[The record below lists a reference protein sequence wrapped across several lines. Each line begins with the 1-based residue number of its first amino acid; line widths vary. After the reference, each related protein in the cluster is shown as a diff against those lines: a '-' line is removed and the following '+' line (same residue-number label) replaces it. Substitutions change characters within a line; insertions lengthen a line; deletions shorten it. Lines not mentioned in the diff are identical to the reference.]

1 MDIKVKKRNGRL
13 EDFTVEKINAS
24 AQRACEGIEDVSA
37 SEIVLDA
44 QLQLFDKITTREID
58 QALILSAREKIEKE
72 PNYSYAAAGLLLNT
86 LYKEVFKESADSDA
100 FKLQYRK
107 SFIQNTKKLV
117 KEGRLNDRLFEFDL
131 VKLSEA
137 ISIRRDRNLKY
148 LGIQI
153 LYDRYFIRLD
163 NKVME
168 APQSFY
174 MRVAMGLAL
183 NEEDKNEKAIEFYN
197 LISQQLYTSSTP
209 TLFNSGTTHSQLSSC
224 YLNTFDDS
232 IDGIFDGAWQEARK
246 SKFAGGLGL
255 DVTPFRSTGSH
266 INGTNGISSG
276 LVPWLKI
283 YNDLL
288 IAVNQGGKRPG
299 AGCAYL
305 EPWHLDFE
313 DFLNL
318 RRNTGDDRLRCHD
331 MNTASWVPD
340 EFMRRVQ
347 NEDTWYFFDP
357 RDTEDENGKTLHDL
371 FGEEFDNR
379 YDELCKAADAGS
391 IKNYRIIPAKELWK
405 KMLKVLFETS
415 HPWNTFKDPCNIRYT
430 NQHEGTVKSSNLCT
444 EITLHT
450 KPSKYKE
457 GEKIEIGETAVCNLG
472 SINLLNHLKEKTTH
486 GKTSY
491 VFDYEKLKTSI
502 HTAIRM
508 LDNVID
514 INFYPTKESSN
525 SNLKNRPIGLGVMG
539 VHDVLHIMDINI
551 DSDEAVKW
559 NNSFFEFFS
568 KESILASSRLAKERG
583 SYETYEGSLWSQDIL
598 PIDSY
603 NNLMAYR
610 NKTYQYNNQVKE
622 RRFPA
627 KGKGE
632 SLDDWKSV
640 REHISEFGMRNSN
653 VMAIAPTATIGY
665 INGVEQSIEP
675 NFSVLFVYENKSGNF
690 YITNPHFVNDM
701 KDAGLWNSEMAALV
715 KSCDGDLSLLN
726 GSVPEHIKGKYKTAF
741 DRDMIKLIECN
752 AVRQKWFDQSISF
765 NLYNKGTSLKYL
777 NDIYMKSWED
787 GLKTTYYLRNRA
799 ASKIEKSTPSSS
811 TEKNTETP
819 EAPACSIEAMKNGE
833 ICESCQ

>member
-13 EDFTVEKINAS
+13 EDFTVDKINAS

-72 PNYSYAAAGLLLNT
+72 PNYSNAAAQLLLNT
-86 LYKEVFKESADSDA
+86 LYKEVFKEGVDSDT

-107 SFIQNTKKLV
+107 SFIQNIKKLV
-117 KEGRLNDRLFEFDL
+117 KVNRLDPKLMEFDL
-131 VKLSEA
+131 IMLSEKLK
-137 ISIRRDRNLKY
+137 IRRDNNFKY

-153 LYDRYFIRLD
+153 LYDRYFVRNEDKI
-163 NKVME
+163 ME
-168 APQSFY
+168 APQCFW
-174 MRVAMGLAL
+174 MRVAMGLAI
-183 NEEDKNEKAIEFYN
+183 NEKDKNEKAIEFYN
-197 LISQQLYTSSTP
+197 LISSMLYTPSTP
-209 TLFNSGTTHSQLSSC
+209 TLFNSGTNHSQLSSC

-266 INGTNGISSG
+266 IEGTNGISSG

-283 YNDLL
+283 FNDLL
-288 IAVNQGGKRPG
+288 VAVNQGGKRPG

-305 EPWHLDFE
+305 EPWHLDYE

-331 MNTASWVPD
+331 MNTASWIPD

-347 NEDTWYFFDP
+347 NEDIWYFFDP
-357 RDTEDENGKTLHDL
+357 RDTEGDDGKTLHDC
-371 FGEEFDNR
+371 FGKEFDDR
-379 YDELCKAADAGS
+379 YNKLCDDAKEGL
-391 IKNYRIIPAKELWK
+391 IKNYRTTTAKDLWK

-430 NQHEGTVKSSNLCT
+430 NQHEGIVHSSNLCT

-450 KPSKYKE
+450 KASKYHE
-457 GEKIEIGETAVCNLG
+457 GEKIEHGETAVCNLG
-472 SINLLNHLKEKTTH
+472 SINLVNHVNGDKI
-486 GKTSY
+486 
-491 VFDYEKLKTSI
+491 DYKLLESTI

-514 INFYPTKESSN
+514 INFYPTKEASN
-525 SNLKNRPIGLGVMG
+525 SNIKHRPIGLGMMG
-539 VHDVLHIMDINI
+539 IHDVLHIQNINI
-551 DSDEAVKW
+551 DSDESK
-559 NNSFFEFFS
+559 NFNDSLFEFYS
-568 KESILASSRLAKERG
+568 CHAIYASSILAAERG
-583 SYETYEGSLWSQDIL
+583 SYGTYKGSLWSQEVF

-603 NNLMAYR
+603 NNLMVY
-610 NKTYQYNNQVKE
+610 KGKQKVPKSSTTGK
-622 RRFPA
+622 PLT
-627 KGKGE
+627 GKGE
-632 SLDDWKSV
+632 TLDEWKKV
-640 REHISEFGMRNSN
+640 REHVREFGMRNSN

-690 YITNPHFVNDM
+690 YITNPYFVKDM
-701 KDAGLWNSEMAALV
+701 KDRGLWNTDISSFV
-715 KSCDGDLSLLN
+715 KSIDGDLSLSN
-726 GSVPEHIKGKYKTAF
+726 GNIPEDLKEKYKTAF
-741 DRDMIKLIECN
+741 DRDMMKLIECTS
-752 AVRQKWFDQSISF
+752 VRQKWIDQSISF
-765 NLYNKGTSLKYL
+765 NLYNKETSLKYL
-777 NDIYMKSWED
+777 NDIYMKCWEE
-787 GLKTTYYLRNRA
+787 GLKTTYYLRNMA
-799 ASKIEKSTPSSS
+799 ASKIEKSTTIEDPEEQKSS
-811 TEKNTETP
+811 
-819 EAPACSIEAMKNGE
+819 CSIEALKNGE
-833 ICESCQ
+833 SCESCQ

>member
-13 EDFTVEKINAS
+13 ENFEVDKINAS
-24 AQRACEGIEDVSA
+24 AQRACDEIEDVSG

-72 PNYSYAAAGLLLNT
+72 PNYSFAAARLLLNC
-86 LYKEVFKESADSDA
+86 LYKEVFKEGVDSDA
-100 FKLQYRK
+100 FNLQYKK
-107 SFIQNTKKLV
+107 SFIQNIKKLV
-117 KEGRLNDRLFEFDL
+117 KEDRLDKRLLDFDL
-131 VKLSEA
+131 SKLSDA
-137 ISIRRDRNLKY
+137 IKIKRDNSFKY

-153 LYDRYFIRLD
+153 LFDRYFIRVD
-163 NKVME
+163 SKIME
-168 APQSFY
+168 TPQSFW
-174 MRVAMGLAL
+174 MRVAMGLAI
-183 NEEDKNEKAIEFYN
+183 NEEDKEDKAIEFYN
-197 LISQQLYTSSTP
+197 IFSQMLYTPSTP

-266 INGTNGISSG
+266 IKGTNGISSG

-288 IAVNQGGKRPG
+288 VAVNQGGKRPG

-305 EPWHLDFE
+305 EPWHLDYE

-331 MNTASWVPD
+331 MNTASWIPD

-347 NEDTWYFFDP
+347 NEDDWYFFDP
-357 RDTEDENGKTLHDL
+357 KDAELHDL
-371 FGEEFDNR
+371 FVKDFDYAYNSLIDLAENGHIDNWR
-379 YDELCKAADAGS
+379 KM
-391 IKNYRIIPAKELWK
+391 PAKELWK

-430 NQHEGTVKSSNLCT
+430 NQHEGTVHSSNLCT

-450 KPSKYKE
+450 KASSYSK
-457 GEKIEIGETAVCNLG
+457 GEKTEIGETAVCNLG
-472 SINLLNHLKEKTTH
+472 SVNLVNHMNEGELDYNLLQST
-486 GKTSY
+486 
-491 VFDYEKLKTSI
+491 I
-502 HTAIRM
+502 HTAIRI

-514 INFYPTKESSN
+514 INFYPTPEAEK
-525 SNLKNRPIGLGVMG
+525 SNLKHRPIGLGMMG
-539 VHDVLHIMDINI
+539 VHDILHIKNIHI
-551 DSDEAVKW
+551 DSDEAIEFNDKL
-559 NNSFFEFFS
+559 FEFYS
-568 KESILASSRLAKERG
+568 MHAIYASSILAAERG
-583 SYETYEGSLWSQDIL
+583 SYETYKGSLWSGGVF

-603 NNLMAYR
+603 NNLMVYR
-610 NKTYQYNNQVKE
+610 GKQTVPKDSVTGK
-622 RRFPA
+622 PLT
-627 KGKGE
+627 GKGQT
-632 SLDDWKSV
+632 LKDWKKV
-640 REHISEFGMRNSN
+640 RIHVNKYGMRNLN

-690 YITNPHFVNDM
+690 FITNQYFVDDM
-701 KDAGLWNSEMAALV
+701 KRLGLWSPELAELV
-715 KSCDGDLSLLN
+715 KSVDGDLSLLN
-726 GSVPEHIKGKYKTAF
+726 GDIPNEIKSKYKTAF
-741 DRDMIKLIECN
+741 DRDMFQLIKSN
-752 AVRQKWFDQSISF
+752 SARQKWMDQSISF

-777 NDIYMKSWED
+777 NDIYMDCWES

-799 ASKIEKSTPSSS
+799 ATKVEKSTSENSPS
-811 TEKNTETP
+811 
-819 EAPACSIEAMKNGE
+819 ACSIEAMMNGE
-833 ICESCQ
+833 ECESCQ

>member
-13 EDFTVEKINAS
+13 ENFTVDKINAS
-24 AQRACEGIEDVSA
+24 AQRACEDIEDVSP

-44 QLQLFDKITTREID
+44 QLQLFDKITTKEID

-72 PNYSYAAAGLLLNT
+72 PNYSLAAAQLLLNN
-86 LYKEVFKESADSDA
+86 LYKEVFKEGVDSDT

-117 KEGRLNDRLFEFDL
+117 KEGRLDKRILSFDL
-131 VKLSEA
+131 PKLSDA
-137 ISIRRDRNLKY
+137 LKIRRDKKIKY
-148 LGIQI
+148 LGAQI
-153 LYDRYFIRLD
+153 LYDRYFIRID
-163 NKVME
+163 DKVME
-168 APQSFY
+168 TPQSFW
-174 MRVAMGLAL
+174 MRVSMGLAI
-183 NEEDKNEKAIEFYN
+183 NEENKNEKAVEFYD
-197 LISQQLYTSSTP
+197 LISQMLYTPSTP

-246 SKFAGGLGL
+246 SKYAGGLGL

-266 INGTNGISSG
+266 IQGTNGISSG

-288 IAVNQGGKRPG
+288 VAVNQGGKRPG

-331 MNTASWVPD
+331 LNTASWIPD

-347 NEDTWYFFDP
+347 NEDAWYFFDP
-357 RDTEDENGKTLHDL
+357 KESGLHDL
-371 FGEEFDNR
+371 FGAEFDKKYN
-379 YDELCKAADAGS
+379 ELCEQAQEGL
-391 IKNYRIIPAKELWK
+391 IKNYRVTTAKDIWK

-430 NQHEGTVKSSNLCT
+430 NQHEGVVNSSNLCT

-450 KPSKYKE
+450 KPSEYKH
-457 GEKIEIGETAVCNLG
+457 GEKTKIGETAVCNLG
-472 SINLLNHLKEKTTH
+472 SINVLNHLDKDGEIDFK
-486 GKTSY
+486 
-491 VFDYEKLKTSI
+491 KLKTSI

-514 INFYPTKESSN
+514 INFYPTKEASN
-525 SNLKNRPIGLGVMG
+525 SNLRNRPIGLGVMG
-539 VHDVLHIMDINI
+539 IHDVLHVKNIPI
-551 DSDEAVKW
+551 DSKEAAKW
-559 NNSFFEFFS
+559 NNYFFEFYS
-568 KESILASSRLAKERG
+568 KEAIQASSNLAKERG
-583 SYETYEGSLWSQDIL
+583 AYENFNGSLWSQNIL
-598 PIDSY
+598 PIDSW
-603 NNLMAYR
+603 NNLHKYR
-610 NKTYQYNNQVKE
+610 GNKNLEELN
-622 RRFPA
+622 
-627 KGKGE
+627 GKGE
-632 SLDDWKSV
+632 SLESWSEV
-640 REHISEFGMRNSN
+640 RESIKTHGMRNSN

-690 YITNPHFVNDM
+690 YITNPHFVKDM
-701 KDAGLWNSEMAALV
+701 KDRGLWNLEVASLV
-715 KSCDGDLSLLN
+715 KGCDGDLSLIN
-726 GSVPEHIKGKYKTAF
+726 GSIPEDIKNKYKTAF
-741 DRDMIKLIECN
+741 DRNMLQLIQCN
-752 AVRQKWFDQSISF
+752 AVRQKWIDQAVSF
-765 NLYNKGTSLKYL
+765 NLYNSSTSLKYL
-777 NDIYMKSWED
+777 NDIYMSCWEA

-799 ASKIEKSTPSSS
+799 ASKVEKSTDSELESSS
-811 TEKNTETP
+811 
-819 EAPACSIEAMKNGE
+819 EASACSIEAMKNGE
-833 ICESCQ
+833 VCESCQ

>member
-13 EDFTVEKINAS
+13 ENFNVDKINAS
-24 AQRACEGIEDVSA
+24 AQRACEDIEDVSA

-44 QLQLFDKITTREID
+44 QLQLFDKITTKEID

-72 PNYSYAAAGLLLNT
+72 PNYSFAASGLLLNN
-86 LYKEVFKESADSDA
+86 LYKEVFKEGVDSDA

-107 SFIQNTKKLV
+107 SFIQNIKKLV
-117 KEGRLNDRLFEFDL
+117 NADRLDPRLLDFDL
-131 VKLSEA
+131 SKLSEA
-137 ISIRRDRNLKY
+137 LRIRRDKNLKY
-148 LGIQI
+148 LGAQI
-153 LYDRYFIRLD
+153 LYDRYFIRLND
-163 NKVME
+163 KVME

-183 NEEDKNEKAIEFYN
+183 NEDNKEERAIEFYD
-197 LISQQLYTSSTP
+197 LISSQLYTPSTP

-246 SKFAGGLGL
+246 SKYAGGLGL

-266 INGTNGISSG
+266 IHGTNGISSG

-288 IAVNQGGKRPG
+288 VAVNQGGKRPG

-318 RRNTGDDRLRCHD
+318 RRINGDERLRCHD
-331 MNTASWVPD
+331 MNTASWIPD

-347 NEDTWYFFDP
+347 NEDVWYFFDP
-357 RDTEDENGKTLHDL
+357 KDADLHDR
-371 FGEEFDNR
+371 FGDDFDKR
-379 YDELCKAADAGS
+379 YNELCDQAEEGLIS
-391 IKNYRIIPAKELWK
+391 NYRVTTAKDLWK

-430 NQHEGTVKSSNLCT
+430 NQHEGAVRSSNLCT

-450 KPSKYKE
+450 KPSEYHK
-457 GEKIEIGETAVCNLG
+457 GEKTKIGETAVCNLG
-472 SINLLNHLKEKTTH
+472 SINVLNHLLED
-486 GKTSY
+486 GEID
-491 VFDYEKLKTSI
+491 FDKLKNSI
-502 HTAIRM
+502 HIAVRM

-514 INFYPTKESSN
+514 INFYPTKEASN
-525 SNLKNRPIGLGVMG
+525 SNLRNRPVGLGVMG
-539 VHDVLHIMDINI
+539 IHDVLHTKNISI
-551 DSDEAVKW
+551 DSDEAVEW
-559 NNSFFEFFS
+559 NNYFFEFYS
-568 KESILASSRLAKERG
+568 REAILASSNLAKERG
-583 SYETYEGSLWSQDIL
+583 SYENYQGSLWSQNIF
-598 PIDSY
+598 PIDSW
-603 NNLMAYR
+603 NNLQSYR
-610 NKTYQYNNQVKE
+610 NKESKYKT
-622 RRFPA
+622 
-627 KGKGE
+627 GDGE
-632 SLDDWKSV
+632 SLRSWDEVRISV
-640 REHISEFGMRNSN
+640 KENGMRNSN

-690 YITNPHFVNDM
+690 YITNQHFVKDM
-701 KDAGLWNSEMAALV
+701 KNAGLWNAEMSNMI
-715 KSCDGDLSLLN
+715 KSADGDLSLLN
-726 GSVPEHIKGKYKTAF
+726 GSIPQEIKDKYKTAF
-741 DRDMIKLIECN
+741 DRDMFKLIECN
-752 AVRQKWFDQSISF
+752 AARQKWIDQAVSF
-765 NLYNKGTSLKYL
+765 NLYNKSTSLKYL
-777 NDIYMKSWED
+777 NDIYISCWEK

-799 ASKIEKSTPSSS
+799 ASKIEKSTS
-811 TEKNTETP
+811 TEDSEP
-819 EAPACSIEAMKNGE
+819 SACSIEAMKNGD